1 MEALRDRDIS
11 ESRLDK
17 SPVIR
22 QNATMSMKPA
32 RTTPPA
38 APTKVRPA
46 AQITRRATAR
56 SMANV
61 GELRELFWHNVVR
74 ELLTN
79 LSMLHAQ
86 KSASSTAASDEPQ
99 EDLFDGRLA
108 IITTNGGRIAIG
120 AITPMFACG
129 LNGTEADKE
138 LSMDV
143 ECTVFQ
149 IETPEGEVF
158 TLPVHEIRS
167 FHALTAA
174 LIERIKAA
182 SGTGEDKDGS
192 EGGHMPFGFAA
203 FTSMAHSQKQEA
215 LEIKT
220 IVGPDLDP
228 VP

>member
-1 MEALRDRDIS
+1 M
-11 ESRLDK
+11 
-17 SPVIR
+17 
-22 QNATMSMKPA
+22 
-32 RTTPPA
+32 
-38 APTKVRPA
+38 
-46 AQITRRATAR
+46 AQ
-56 SMANV
+56 V

-74 ELLTN
+74 EFLTN

-86 KSASSTAASDEPQ
+86 KSAGTSAYTEDPQ
-99 EDLFDGRLA
+99 DDPFDGRLA
-108 IITTNGGRIAIG
+108 IITTNGVRIAIG

-129 LNGTEADKE
+129 LNRTQADKE

-182 SGTGEDKDGS
+182 SGTDDDGEEN
-192 EGGHMPFGFAA
+192 EGGRMPFGFAA
-203 FTSMAHSQKQEA
+203 FTSTAHSQRQEP
-215 LEIKT
+215 LEIST

-228 VP
+228 GL

>member
-1 MEALRDRDIS
+1 MPTKPDHPASAANRAEPRA
-11 ESRLDK
+11 
-17 SPVIR
+17 
-22 QNATMSMKPA
+22 ATQPA
-32 RTTPPA
+32 R
-38 APTKVRPA
+38 RP
-46 AQITRRATAR
+46 TAR
-56 SMANV
+56 SMAQV

-74 ELLTN
+74 EFLTN

-86 KSASSTAASDEPQ
+86 RSTGTLPPTDDPL
-99 EDLFDGRLA
+99 DNPFDGRLA
-108 IITTNGGRIAIG
+108 IITTNGVRIAIG

-129 LNGTEADKE
+129 LNRTQADKE

-182 SGTGEDKDGS
+182 SGTDDDGEEN
-192 EGGHMPFGFAA
+192 EGGRMPFGFAA
-203 FTSMAHSQKQEA
+203 FTSTAHSQRQEP
-215 LEIKT
+215 LEIST

-228 VP
+228 GL